1 MMGISGGVKDVF
13 MFAHQLKLNGHEVN
27 VIYPTLPMRVHKKL
41 NQPRFLAN
49 EIAGLLLDRYHPI
62 AWYKDVN
69 VIKVLSLNNVPDA
82 DICVA
87 TYWETSYI
95 MANYSKSKGEKFYLI
110 QDYENWYT
118 QDNDVIKTYRL
129 GLHNIVHSQWLR
141 KIVEQ
146 YGKIDAVIPHAPD
159 HDQFYPE
166 PKTRE
171 PNAPIRVLMC
181 YRPEKWKGLEQ
192 GKIAYDMA
200 KDKLGVDMKLIMFGN
215 QVTCKL
221 KTDEYYF
228 NPGYDQLRHIYN
240 SCDIF
245 VFTSEREGWGV
256 PPMEAMAC
264 SVPVVTTNVGGVPE
278 YTVPGITAIVVPPG
292 DFDAISKG
300 IETLV
305 MDNQLRQNI
314 ATEGYNFMKKYT
326 WQNSAKTLEA
336 LFKQYIN

>member
-1 MMGISGGVKDVF
+1 
-13 MFAHQLKLNGHEVN
+13 
-27 VIYPTLPMRVHKKL
+27 
-41 NQPRFLAN
+41 
-49 EIAGLLLDRYHPI
+49 
-62 AWYKDVN
+62 
-69 VIKVLSLNNVPDA
+69 
-82 DICVA
+82 
-87 TYWETSYI
+87 

-159 HDQFYPE
+159 HDQIYPE
-166 PKTRE
+166 PKKRE

-181 YRPEKWKGLEQ
+181 YRPEKWKWLEQ
-192 GKIAYDMA
+192 GKLAYDMV
-200 KDKLGVDMKLIMFGN
+200 KDKSGVDMRLIMFGN

-278 YTVPGITAIVVPPG
+278 YTIPGITAIVVPPG
-292 DFDAISKG
+292 DVDAISKG

-314 ATEGYNFMKKYT
+314 ATEGCNYMKKYT
-326 WQNSAKTLEA
+326 WQNSAKILDA